1 MTIKPILLTKVH
13 EGMILAR
20 DVVDPSGRILL
31 SAGIP
36 LKKTIINLLEK
47 HEITSIFV
55 HSSDAI
61 NREITF
67 TQDVV
72 AMETRLKLIS
82 GVKAAFLNPEGLGEH
97 LTELE
102 HHIENIVHDLAT
114 YNSVLLYLTDIDDA
128 NDYLFMHSVNVGL
141 FSIVIGIAMNLS
153 MEELCLLGMG
163 GLLHDFGKTK
173 ISPEILN
180 KQGRLT
186 LAEFT
191 EIKKHA
197 SLGYNMLK
205 LDAHLDYRIIFM
217 ALQHH
222 ERCNGSG
229 YPWGILKKK
238 IHPLARIVA
247 VADVYDALTTDRVY
261 RAKLTSL
268 AAMQIINEGDRIHF
282 DHDVITAFNKVV
294 IPYPIGST
302 VTLNQGTEGKVVGL
316 NSLDLIRPLVATEQ
330 GVVNLLY
337 EPALTIS
344 ATK

>member
-1 MTIKPILLTKVH
+1 MTIKPILLKKAN

-20 DVVDPSGRILL
+20 DVVDQYGRILL

-36 LKKTIINLLEK
+36 LKRTILDLLKK
-47 HEITSIFV
+47 HEVTSIFV
-55 HSSDAI
+55 QSPDII
-61 NREITF
+61 NHEISF

-82 GVKAAFLNPEGLGEH
+82 GVKAAFLNPDGLVEH

-102 HHIENIVHDLAT
+102 YYVENVVHNLAK
-114 YNSVLLYLTDIDDA
+114 YKSVLLYLTDIDDA

-153 MEELCLLGMG
+153 LEELCLLGMG
-163 GLLHDFGKTK
+163 GLLHDFGKTR

-191 EIKKHA
+191 EIKKHS
-197 SLGYNMLK
+197 SLGYNLLK

-229 YPWGILKKK
+229 YPWGISRNK

-268 AAMQIINEGDRIHF
+268 AATQMINAGDRIHF
-282 DHDVITAFNKVV
+282 DHDVITAFNKVA
-294 IPYPIGST
+294 IPYPIGSE
-302 VTLNQGTEGKVVGL
+302 VTLNHGVEGKVVGL
-316 NSLDLIRPLVATEQ
+316 NSLDLIRPLVSTEQ
-330 GVVNLLY
+330 GIVNLLY
-337 EPALTIS
+337 EPALTIM